1 MSETRGK
8 GSFFRGTA
16 RMGISRLYLRI
27 LPDGKIA
34 EQEMSP
40 LRSFFS
46 SESLLRESSI
56 FIVI

>member
-1 MSETRGK
+1 
-8 GSFFRGTA
+8 
-16 RMGISRLYLRI
+16 MGISRLYLRI

-56 FIVI
+56 LIVI